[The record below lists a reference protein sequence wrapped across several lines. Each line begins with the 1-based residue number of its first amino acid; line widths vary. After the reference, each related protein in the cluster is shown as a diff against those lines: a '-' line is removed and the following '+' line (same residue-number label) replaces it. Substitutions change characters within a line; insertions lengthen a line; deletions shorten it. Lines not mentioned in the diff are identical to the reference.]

1 MKRFALGVGSVGLC
15 LIMQSAVSQTLEEV
29 VVTAQKREQSL
40 QDIPIAVE
48 AYSGQQLTSRG
59 VSNLDDLANVS
70 PSYAINTG
78 GGSGQSFIR
87 GVGSNVLGSGTYAS
101 VANYVDGVY
110 ITRGYSLA
118 TGSGSLENLK
128 SVQILKGPQ
137 GTLYGRNATGGAVV
151 ITTRTPQPG
160 EDFYGSVRGTVGDF
174 GMRKFTASIGGG
186 LNDMWAGSLGA
197 SKADVD
203 GFIENLGGGDD
214 FDGLDSLQLR
224 AKLAFAPT
232 DNAELVLS
240 ARYNEDL
247 QNALSF
253 QQVGHFDNFGAVGP
267 FAGLNNPQVLYA
279 GTVLS
284 FVEGGVL
291 AAGGTPEDA
300 AAAVGAAFPTVL
312 AFAGGLQFPNEVGET
327 YDNHVSA
334 QTLGLL
340 PEEGIEDL
348 TSGGYYEDTFVSLTG
363 RFAFDAFDVVSISSF
378 NDHIDSTTAE
388 VLRVDT
394 PSLPDLTLLGFPA
407 AFNQG
412 NIGFSGVFESDAIS
426 QEVYLVSKDS
436 DVEWIAGVYYFE
448 EEGSNSLNGGAF
460 SASQRVAEN
469 DWDVTSLSVYA
480 EVTYPL
486 TDTWKITVGGRW
498 TDEEYTIDDN
508 LFGNPGIPNVG
519 NLEQTDNQFTYNLK
533 LTYAADTWLAYVGAS
548 SGFKSGALNT
558 PNPSAGRVASEE
570 IQSFE
575 AGFKSEFAE
584 GRVRLNGSVFV
595 YDWENIQLNV
605 LETMT
610 GTTFLVDGV
619 EAEISGLEL
628 EFEALASDNLTLF
641 ASGMFLDHEYTTDA
655 LIPATALSEAL
666 FLPIEGNDLTQ
677 TANSNIV
684 AGLNYLLP
692 LESGGDLDFNLS
704 ANFNSGFWIDQTNN
718 FGSGGDE
725 DDSFTVANASVKFTN
740 GDDKWSLAVWINN
753 LTDEEY
759 FRGGVEV
766 AGGLSQMASAGRPR
780 HYGLTVEYNL

>member
-1 MKRFALGVGSVGLC
+1 MKRFVLGVGSVGIC
-15 LIMQSAVSQTLEEV
+15 LIMHTAVSQTLEEV

-40 QDIPIAVE
+40 QDIPISVD

-59 VSNLDDLANVS
+59 VSDLDDLSNVS
-70 PSYAINTG
+70 PSFSINTG

-87 GVGSNVLGSGTYAS
+87 GVGSNVLGGGTYAS

-110 ITRGYSLA
+110 IPRGYSLVA
-118 TGSGSLENLK
+118 GAGSLENME

-160 EDFYGSVRGTVGDF
+160 EDFYGSVRATVGDF
-174 GMRKFTASIGGG
+174 GMRKFSASIGGG
-186 LNDMWAGSLGA
+186 LNDMWAASLGV
-197 SKADVD
+197 SKGDAD
-203 GFIENLGGGDD
+203 GFIENLGDGDD
-214 FDGLDSLQLR
+214 FDNEDSLQIR

-232 DNAELVLS
+232 ENAEFVLS

-247 QNALSF
+247 QNQLSF

-284 FVEGGVL
+284 FIQGGVL
-291 AAGGTPEDA
+291 AAGGTPADA

-334 QTLGLL
+334 HSLGLM
-340 PEEGIEDL
+340 PREGIEDL
-348 TSGGYYEDTFVSLTG
+348 TSGGYYEDTYVSLTG
-363 RFAFDAFDVVSISSF
+363 RFAFDAFDIVSISSF

-388 VLRVDT
+388 VLRADT

-412 NIGFSGVFESDAIS
+412 NIGFSGIFESDAIS
-426 QEVYLVSKDS
+426 QEVYLVSSDS
-436 DVEWIAGVYYFE
+436 DVEWIAGAYYFE
-448 EEGSNSLNGGAF
+448 EEGSTTLNGGAF
-460 SASQRVAEN
+460 SASQRVGEN
-469 DWDVTSLSVYA
+469 DWDTTSLSVYA

-486 TDTWKITVGGRW
+486 TDTWKVTVGGRW
-498 TDEEYTIDDN
+498 TDEEYTIDDL
-508 LFGNPGIPNVG
+508 LFGNPGVPNAG

-548 SGFKSGALNT
+548 SGFKSGSLNT
-558 PNPSAGRVASEE
+558 PNPNAGRVASEE
-570 IQSFE
+570 IQSIE

-595 YDWENIQLNV
+595 YDWENIQLAV
-605 LETMT
+605 LETSSA
-610 GTTFLVDGV
+610 TTFLVDGV
-619 EAEISGLEL
+619 EAEITGLEL
-628 EFEALASDNLTLF
+628 EIEALATDNLTLF
-641 ASGMFLDHEYTTDA
+641 AGGMFLDHEYTTDA
-655 LIPATALSEAL
+655 LIPATSFSPSLM
-666 FLPIEGNDLTQ
+666 LPIEGNDLAQ

-684 AGLNYLLP
+684 AGLEYLLP
-692 LESGGDLDFNLS
+692 LGSSGDLAFNLS
-704 ANFNSGFWIDQTNN
+704 ANFNSGFWIDQSNN

-725 DDSFTVANASVKFTN
+725 DDSFAVANASARFTN
-740 GDDKWSLAVWINN
+740 GDDKWSLSVWINN

-759 FRGGVEV
+759 FRGGVEA
-766 AGGLSQMASAGRPR
+766 AGGLAQMASAGRPR